1 MRRHQRPTAINRM
14 SVGQLKLKE
23 SEIKNQIKAYLR
35 YTGWFTFPILQ
46 GLGVHKG
53 ISDMIAI
60 RNGIVIFIEVKT
72 ENGKQSQDQK
82 QFEYDIV
89 TQMGNYCLARSI
101 EDVQEYI
108 KNIEEE

>member
-1 MRRHQRPTAINRM
+1 MRIHQRNNAVNRM

-23 SEIKNQIKAYLR
+23 SEIKNQIKSYLR

-89 TQMGNYCLARSI
+89 TQMGNYCLTRSI

-108 KNIEEE
+108 KKIGEE